1 MELTGSGLTTASVA
15 DAVRKQPTVVDAA
28 RKQPAVRIA
37 DAALARIAASHEQA
51 VALSAQRP
59 VYGRST
65 GVGANRTV
73 AVVPADSAAQ
83 ALLASHATSAGE
95 LRSPERVR
103 ATMLI
108 RLNQLCA
115 GGAGLRPQIAAGL
128 AGLVNSAAVPPVRE
142 LSGIGTGDLSA
153 LATIGLT
160 LQQAR
165 SGDTAFGVHDALPFL
180 SSNAASLADAA
191 LAVDDL
197 DTLADASLVVAA
209 LVFTVLDGNP
219 EAFAAPVQ
227 LATPFAGSRTTCEQ
241 LRALLPAPPPP
252 RRIQDPYGLR
262 ALPQVH
268 GVLRDAIGAART
280 VTEAMINAPSENP
293 LVLPDGSLA
302 HHGAFYAGHLAA
314 AADAARSALACA
326 AQLALTRLTYL
337 SEPAHTGLQ
346 PFLGD
351 GTPGASGVMVCE
363 YVAGAAL
370 ARLRAA
376 AAPAAIQSI
385 SLSRN
390 VEDDASFASLACAQL
405 LAGTPDFGVI
415 VAAEL
420 LAAARAARQRGIEI
434 SALSPGLRSALE
446 IAYRLPSDDADRDLT
461 DDLQAARS
469 LLPELAQ
476 IMSSSGRSSSA

>member
-1 MELTGSGLTTASVA
+1 MDLTGSGLTTGAVA
-15 DAVRKQPTVVDAA
+15 GAA
-28 RKQPAVRIA
+28 RRTDVVRVT
-37 DAALARIAASHEQA
+37 DAALARIAQSYDHA
-51 VALSAQRP
+51 VRLSAQRR

-65 GVGANRTV
+65 GVGANRTIVV
-73 AVVPADSAAQ
+73 APTDATAQ

-95 LRSPERVR
+95 LRAPERIR
-103 ATMLI
+103 AMMLI

-115 GGAGLRPQIAAGL
+115 GGAGLRPEVVVAL
-128 AGLVNSAAVPPVRE
+128 AELINSGAVPPVRE

-153 LATIGLT
+153 LATIGLA
-160 LQQAR
+160 LQQA
-165 SGDTAFGVHDALPFL
+165 GDAGLGAHDALPFL
-180 SSNAASLADAA
+180 SSNAATLADAA
-191 LAVDDL
+191 LAVDAL
-197 DTLADASLVVAA
+197 AELADASLVVAA
-209 LVFTVLDGNP
+209 LVFSVLDGNP
-219 EAFAAPVQ
+219 EAFAPPVE

-241 LRALLPAPPPP
+241 LRQLLPAPPQP

-268 GVLRDAIGAART
+268 GVLLDALARARS

-293 LVLPDGSLA
+293 LILPDGSLA
-302 HHGAFYAGHLAA
+302 HHGGFYAGHLAA
-314 AADAARSALACA
+314 GADAARSALASA
-326 AQLALTRLTYL
+326 AELALTRLTYL

-363 YVAGAAL
+363 YVSGAAL
-370 ARLRAA
+370 AKLRAA
-376 AAPAAIQSI
+376 ATPAAIQSI

-405 LAGTPDFGVI
+405 LAGPADFAVI
-415 VAAEL
+415 LGAEL
-420 LAAARAARQRGIEI
+420 VAAARGARQRGIDPA
-434 SALSPGLRSALE
+434 ALSPGLGSALE

-461 DDLQAARS
+461 ADLQAARA